1 MRNRIGL
8 GASGAIL
15 GTFAGMLL
23 TAYYFYGFGGI
34 VDLWWQALFVAFI
47 FSGMGAAIIAIK
59 EQPDWFLP
67 NYLLYGI
74 AGTGS
79 GVFLGGGCVVA
90 TYPPADF
97 GQATTNVVIISMLT
111 GALCGLGYRL
121 LAGRAESE

>member
-23 TAYYFYGFGGI
+23 TAYYFLGVGGL
-34 VDLWWQALFVAFI
+34 VDLWWQALIVAFI
-47 FSGMGAAIIAIK
+47 FSGMGAAVIAVK
-59 EQPDWFLP
+59 EKPDWVLP
-67 NYLLYGI
+67 TYLLYGV
-74 AGTGS
+74 AGTGP
-79 GVFLGGGCVVA
+79 GVFLGGGCFVA

-97 GQATTNVVIISMLT
+97 GTATTNVVLISVLT

-121 LAGRAESE
+121 LAGRPEQE